1 MSTSPE
7 PATPDSLEILLPG
20 KALRLA
26 ASGPVLIGCGC
37 RNCGARAF
45 PTQPVCPGCM
55 SEDIGEEEMS
65 KSGILY
71 SSATVHVG
79 PPKWIKPFDIG
90 YVDLDNGV
98 RLLTRLL
105 GRPAIGDRVTLGVA
119 KVGNEK
125 DGTSIK
131 SFIFAAGDR

>member
-1 MSTSPE
+1 
-7 PATPDSLEILLPG
+7 
-20 KALRLA
+20 
-26 ASGPVLIGCGC
+26 
-37 RNCGARAF
+37 
-45 PTQPVCPGCM
+45 
-55 SEDIGEEEMS
+55 MS